1 MKTTKRALTAA
12 VLLSCSCLMAPFY
25 AHASEAPTEE
35 PDPTN
40 TGCTHDHKIID
51 ITSNGSLTYQIDLYD
66 QTTHPGTHWFGE
78 YEDENGNPVEV
89 SEPVD
94 NNYHK
99 VIEEYR
105 DFGTNEANT
114 LNYSLGYIDNLI
126 TRADKSA
133 VPLMSLKLFGDKD
146 ANASAESETLIV
158 KGNDGKPIQI
168 SDSKLAAVLQGK
180 YIPEE
185 GEIVAAITVNLANPN
200 TEWYLD
206 KFPVLPSNGKNSD
219 YYGTIT
225 HEMFHA
231 LGLGTYIHKGEDI
244 EVPEGQNNDVKKIT
258 PLYFGTEAEPDE
270 GDVVNPST
278 TIFNKYEMGIRDV
291 FNRVVYYSGDDESPV
306 TYDNNPINPNDKNDW
321 ARINGEL
328 KSRVIIPITIAQYN
342 ELLNNKSL
350 LNDKLFYVLRDT
362 PTETEVSPNPD
373 AQLKL
378 NNTNQL
384 DTALKIGTNCGAYF
398 TGKNVNDVLT
408 TDGKLAKIA
417 WPNGSSV
424 EGVYGLPLNGYEGDD
439 PELSHIELQN
449 GLMSHQGYRNW
460 CSFMEAELALMQ
472 DLGYDI
478 DRSKYFGKSI
488 YNSGAEGSPFTYI
501 NNNGFNSNQMHG
513 IGLHVYGSY
522 VDVTQKADINAA
534 GDYGIGI
541 RVDGVGNK
549 VNIDSN
555 ISANGVG
562 GNGLLVAYGKEH
574 EITLNTGKTIEAT
587 GTGGVAARFD
597 FGSNELSDEAEYR
610 GSYFSVSYEKV
621 TTPSGG
627 GDEQEGSGDGTG
639 NGTGNEA
646 GDGTGDGTGNETENG
661 TSNEAENGTGNSSG
675 GTSDKEEELP
685 PREDAVLRLQN
696 TTNSSEQEAQYHW
709 VQNQI
714 PDAIN
719 GELVTNF
726 NVAGTLKGEKAAIY
740 ISENALVKNINI
752 LSGANIQGDI
762 ISDWNPNKIKYQNDD
777 GGPLAPNLG
786 DKNGLTNLTFGGS
799 VVEENEVVAMS
810 DGQGT
815 RTVTTITPD
824 ASFNMIYSGKIDGID
839 SLKMNIAGGT
849 LDYSGEAHVY
859 NVTINNGATL
869 KGSGKYVL
877 NTTAN
882 TDYSGTFTNNGTF
895 NLGDGVTDITITG
908 NYKQTSTGTLGV
920 DFDTN
925 SKSDKLNITEGYAT
939 LDGKITL
946 TPQVDYYYNG
956 QVIKLNP
963 IVSVD
968 VGKNL
973 DASTATPE
981 INNISPVLNF
991 TVVDNNK
998 KVTNNGEIVDATGDE
1013 TADCDY
1019 KSTKYVI
1026 KVERKDQGYQSVATD
1041 DISSGIGSA
1050 IYIDSKKKNGDEQ
1063 YILTIDKKKLLTS
1076 LDYPLTITNTD
1087 AERKKVVNNNLKKLN
1102 PNVVGS
1108 QAQAVIETHTTLNNL
1123 VSTVSSLNVGS
1134 MSMNTPVS
1142 RRIGGL
1148 GPTRVEPPKYNSWR
1162 NIVIPFSSYT
1172 DQHNG
1177 TNGYTN
1183 HNSGVIGAMERTFAN
1198 GLTHGYHAAINH
1210 QSTEDSGSTIKGEGI
1225 YLGTHASYAPA
1236 DWNGWSVFGSA
1247 RLGVE
1252 QMRSKRTVYITNSLA
1267 PYYGR
1272 ADADWTGYSGSF
1284 NIGAALTKE
1293 HGVVKSGPFA
1303 ALDYSFAHRPSVHED
1318 GGAIRTNLES
1328 ATYDSLRTQL
1338 GYRLITNPKPL
1349 DSYDSTKW
1357 QAHASVAWNHELL
1370 NNNGRTS
1377 YELAEFPGTPI
1388 EDTIE
1393 TYGRDSMSIAAGVIF
1408 KTPNRLDVGITL
1420 GSDIYRKGGSSI
1432 YGKATFEWKF

>member
-12 VLLSCSCLMAPFY
+12 ILLSCACFLAPFY

-225 HEMFHA
+225 HEMSHA

-270 GDVVNPST
+270 GDAVNPST

-449 GLMSHQGYRNW
+449 SLMSHQGYRNW

-488 YNSGAEGSPFTYI
+488 YNSGTEDNYFTYT

-555 ISANGVG
+555 ISANGEG

-574 EITLNTGKTIEAT
+574 EITLNAGKTIEAT
-587 GTGGVAARFD
+587 DTEGVAARFD
-597 FGSNELSDEAEYR
+597 FGSNELGDEDEYR
-610 GSYFSVSYEKV
+610 GSYFSVSYKKV
-621 TTPSGG
+621 T
-627 GDEQEGSGDGTG
+627 
-639 NGTGNEA
+639 
-646 GDGTGDGTGNETENG
+646 
-661 TSNEAENGTGNSSG
+661 NSSG
-675 GTSDKEEELP
+675 DVDDPEEEEEVP
-685 PREDAVLRLQN
+685 GGDNAALRLQDTIGSN
-696 TTNSSEQEAQYHW
+696 EQETQYQW
-709 VQNQI
+709 KPNSI

-752 LSGANIQGDI
+752 LSGADIQGNI
-762 ISDWNPNKIKYQNDD
+762 ISKWNPNKIKYQNDD
-777 GGPLAPNLG
+777 SDPLAPDLG
-786 DKNGLTNLTFGGS
+786 DENGLTNLTFGGTAI
-799 VVEENEVVAMS
+799 EQNTPVAMS
-810 DGQGT
+810 DDQET
-815 RTVTTITPD
+815 STIITFTPD
-824 ASFNMIYSGKIDGID
+824 AKFNMSYSGKIDGID

-849 LDYSGEAHVY
+849 LDYNGSAKVY
-859 NVTINNGATL
+859 DVTVNKGATL
-869 KGSGKYVL
+869 KGNGTYELGWADREKR
-877 NTTAN
+877 N
-882 TDYSGTFTNNGTF
+882 TFTNNGTF
-895 NLGDGVTDITITG
+895 NLGDGIKNITITG
-908 NYKQTSTGTLGV
+908 NYNQTSDGTLGV
-920 DFDTN
+920 DFNSDAERDTLTI
-925 SKSDKLNITEGYAT
+925 SEGNAT
-939 LDGKITL
+939 IKGAITL
-946 TPQVDYYYNG
+946 TPQVDYYFNE
-956 QVIKLNP
+956 QTIKLNP
-963 IVSVD
+963 VVSVD
-968 VGKNL
+968 SGKTL
-973 DASTATPE
+973 TAAEATLS
-981 INNISPVLNF
+981 INNISPVLEF
-991 TVVDNNK
+991 TVADNDFTYEDFQCNY
-998 KVTNNGEIVDATGDE
+998 
-1013 TADCDY
+1013 AD
-1019 KSTKYVI
+1019 TKYIINV
-1026 KVERKDQGYQSVATD
+1026 KRVEQGYQSVAD
-1041 DISSGIGSA
+1041 DKISAGIGSA
-1050 IYIDSKKKNGDEQ
+1050 LDSDAKQNTEKVYVGADKLKLIQAIDF
-1063 YILTIDKKKLLTS
+1063 
-1076 LDYPLTITNTD
+1076 PLTTTNTD
-1087 AERKKVVNNNLKKLN
+1087 AERKKVMNSNIKKLN

-1108 QAQAVIETHTTLNNL
+1108 QAQAVLETHTTLNNL
-1123 VSTVSSLNVGS
+1123 VAVTSLVNTGS
-1134 MSMNTPVS
+1134 MSMNIPTAV
-1142 RRIGGL
+1142 RRGGL
-1148 GPTRVEPPKYNSWR
+1148 GPTKVEPPKYNSWR
-1162 NIVIPFSSYT
+1162 NIVIPFAAYT
-1172 DQHNG
+1172 NQHNG
-1177 TNGYTN
+1177 SNGYTN

-1210 QSTEDSGSTIKGEGI
+1210 QSTEDSGSTIKGEGL
-1225 YLGTHASYAPA
+1225 YLGTHASYAPEE
-1236 DWNGWSVFGSA
+1236 WNGWSVFGSA

-1252 QMRSKRTVYITNSLA
+1252 QMRSHRSVAIGGYVGT
-1267 PYYGR
+1267 

-1293 HGVVKSGPFA
+1293 HGIMRSGPFA

-1318 GGAIRTNLES
+1318 GGAVRTNLES

-1338 GYRLITNPKPL
+1338 GYRLVTNPKPL
-1349 DSYDSTKW
+1349 DSYDSTQW

-1370 NNNGRTS
+1370 SDNGRTS
-1377 YELAEFPGTPI
+1377 YQLADFPGATI
-1388 EDTIE
+1388 EDNIE
-1393 TYGRDSMSIAAGVIF
+1393 TYGRDSMSIAGGVIF
-1408 KTPNRLDVGITL
+1408 KTPNRLDVGLTL

-1432 YGKATFEWKF
+1432 YGKVNFEWKF